1 MLIVDDNQ
9 DSARSMSTL
18 QRLRGHETRTAFTG
32 PEAVLAAAEFIPEVV
47 LIDIGLPGM
56 DGYEVAR
63 RMRAMPAMADAYLV
77 AMTGYGS
84 DEDRAAGKDA
94 GFDEYLVKPVDLD
107 ILRERLGSKS
117 KC

>member
-1 MLIVDDNQ
+1 
-9 DSARSMSTL
+9 MSTL

-32 PEAVLAAAEFIPEVV
+32 PDAVVAAAEFAPEVV
-47 LIDIGLPGM
+47 LLDIGLPGM

-63 RMRAMPAMADAYLV
+63 RLRAMPASAGAFLV

-84 DEDRAAGKDA
+84 DEDRAHAKEA

-107 ILRERLGSKS
+107 LLRGWLRSRS
-117 KC
+117 